1 MKNKKQ
7 RNKKIQNKR
16 NKRNSRPKQSSR
28 PNSSSKTIFGGDN
41 QRPIQDNRRIQS
53 RFMTSILSGR
63 TASDKNEMGYAMVDL
78 GEFPSEI
85 LGGEQTITLGQLKM
99 MNDQRRTTP
108 NGNQIPYGRGIKNS
122 WFDDKDLDEKVGI
135 MMCKPTNSSYFHFT
149 EKDGFTDEILNDA
162 KEMKKYF
169 CWVVRVSTSKG
180 TVDCPLDVFSKVFT
194 PSKGKLPVMN
204 EILNRLPKECFKTVT
219 FGEMNELMKEGKVA
233 FL

>member
-7 RNKKIQNKR
+7 RNQKIQNNR

-28 PNSSSKTIFGGDN
+28 PKSSTKMFGDGN
-41 QRPIQDNRRIQS
+41 QRPPYENRKMQQKY
-53 RFMTSILSGR
+53 MDSIFRGG
-63 TASDKNEMGYAMVDL
+63 TPPDKNDMGYAMVDL

-85 LGGEQTITLGQLKM
+85 LGDEQTITLGQLKM
-99 MNDQRRTTP
+99 MNEQWITTP
-108 NGNQIPYGRGIKNS
+108 NGNQIPYGRGIKDD
-122 WFDDKDLDEKVGI
+122 WFDDKDLDEKVQV
-135 MMCKPTNSSYFHFT
+135 MMCQPTNSSYFHFT

-219 FGEMNELMKEGKVA
+219 VGEMHELMKEGKVA

>member
-1 MKNKKQ
+1 MSKSERRRQ
-7 RNKKIQNKR
+7 SKINKR
-16 NKRNSRPKQSSR
+16 NGRKKGNQRKM
-28 PNSSSKTIFGGDN
+28 SSKNKVMFGDGN
-41 QRPIQDNRRIQS
+41 QRPIPNNRRIQS
-53 RFMTSILSGR
+53 RYMSSILSGE
-63 TASDKNEMGYAMVDL
+63 TQPDKNDMGYAMVDL

-99 MNDQRRTTP
+99 MNEQWITTP
-108 NGNQIPYGRGIKNS
+108 NGNQIPYGRGIKDD
-122 WFDDKDLDEKVGI
+122 WFNDKDLDEKVQV
-135 MMCKPTNSSYFHFT
+135 MMCQPTNSSYFHFT

-219 FGEMNELMKEGKVA
+219 VGEMHELMKEGKVA

>member
-1 MKNKKQ
+1 MSKSERRRQ
-7 RNKKIQNKR
+7 SKINKR
-16 NKRNSRPKQSSR
+16 NGRKKENQRKM
-28 PNSSSKTIFGGDN
+28 SSKNKVMFGDGN
-41 QRPIQDNRRIQS
+41 QRPIPNNRRIQS
-53 RFMTSILSGR
+53 RYMSSILSGG
-63 TASDKNEMGYAMVDL
+63 TQPDKNDMGYAMVDL

-85 LGGEQTITLGQLKM
+85 LGGEQTITLKQLKM
-99 MNDQRRTTP
+99 MNEQRITTP
-108 NGNQIPYGRGIKNS
+108 NGNQIPYGRGIKDD
-122 WFDDKDLDEKVGI
+122 WFDDKDLDEKVQV
-135 MMCKPTNSSYFHFT
+135 MMCQPTNSSYFHFT

-219 FGEMNELMKEGKVA
+219 VGEMHELMKEGKVA

>member
-7 RNKKIQNKR
+7 RNQKIQNKR

-28 PNSSSKTIFGGDN
+28 PKSSTKMFGDDN
-41 QRPIQDNRRIQS
+41 QRPSENRKMQQKYIE
-53 RFMTSILSGR
+53 SILRGG
-63 TASDKNEMGYAMVDL
+63 TPPDKNEMGYAMVDL

-135 MMCKPTNSSYFHFT
+135 MMCKPTNSSYFLLT
-149 EKDGFTDEILNDA
+149 EKDGFTEEILNDA

-219 FGEMNELMKEGKVA
+219 VGEMHELMKEGKVA

>member
-1 MKNKKQ
+1 MNNNEDYQRPLYENMKMQQKY
-7 RNKKIQNKR
+7 IE
-16 NKRNSRPKQSSR
+16 
-28 PNSSSKTIFGGDN
+28 TIFRGGT
-41 QRPIQDNRRIQS
+41 RP
-53 RFMTSILSGR
+53 
-63 TASDKNEMGYAMVDL
+63 DKNDMGYAMVDL

-85 LGGEQTITLGQLKM
+85 LGGEQTITLKQLKM
-99 MNDQRRTTP
+99 MNEQRITTP
-108 NGNQIPYGRGIKNS
+108 NGNQIPYGRGIKDD
-122 WFDDKDLDEKVGI
+122 WFNDKDLDEKVQV
-135 MMCKPTNSSYFHFT
+135 MMCQPTNSSYFHFT

-219 FGEMNELMKEGKVA
+219 VGEMNELMKEGKVA

>member
-7 RNKKIQNKR
+7 RNQKIQNNR

-28 PNSSSKTIFGGDN
+28 PKSSTKMFGDGN
-41 QRPIQDNRRIQS
+41 QRPPYENRKMQQKY
-53 RFMTSILSGR
+53 MDSIFRGG
-63 TASDKNEMGYAMVDL
+63 TPPDKNDMGYAMVDL

-99 MNDQRRTTP
+99 MNEQWITTP
-108 NGNQIPYGRGIKNS
+108 NGNQIPYGRGIKDD
-122 WFDDKDLDEKVGI
+122 WFNDKDLDEKVQV
-135 MMCKPTNSSYFHFT
+135 MMCQPTNSSYFHFT

-204 EILNRLPKECFKTVT
+204 EMFNRLPKECFKTVT
-219 FGEMNELMKEGKVA
+219 LGELTELMKEGKVA
-233 FL
+233 SL

>member
-1 MKNKKQ
+1 MSKSERRRQ
-7 RNKKIQNKR
+7 SKINKR
-16 NKRNSRPKQSSR
+16 NGRKKENQRKM
-28 PNSSSKTIFGGDN
+28 SSKNKVMFGDGN
-41 QRPIQDNRRIQS
+41 QRPIPNNRRIQS
-53 RFMTSILSGR
+53 RYMSSILSGE
-63 TASDKNEMGYAMVDL
+63 TQPDKNDMGYAMVDL

-85 LGGEQTITLGQLKM
+85 LGGEQTITLKQLKM
-99 MNDQRRTTP
+99 MNEQRITTP
-108 NGNQIPYGRGIKNS
+108 NGNQIPYGRGIKDD
-122 WFDDKDLDEKVGI
+122 WFNDKDLDEKVQV
-135 MMCKPTNSSYFHFT
+135 MMCQPTNSSYFHFT

-219 FGEMNELMKEGKVA
+219 VGEMNELMKEGKVA

>member
-1 MKNKKQ
+1 MSKSERRRQ
-7 RNKKIQNKR
+7 SKINKR
-16 NKRNSRPKQSSR
+16 NGRKKGNQRKM
-28 PNSSSKTIFGGDN
+28 SSKNKVMFGDGN
-41 QRPIQDNRRIQS
+41 QRPIPNNRRIQS
-53 RFMTSILSGR
+53 RYMSSILSGG
-63 TASDKNEMGYAMVDL
+63 TQPDKNDMGYAMVDL

-99 MNDQRRTTP
+99 MNEQWITTP
-108 NGNQIPYGRGIKNS
+108 NGNQIPYGRGIKDD
-122 WFDDKDLDEKVGI
+122 WFNDKDLDEKVQV
-135 MMCKPTNSSYFHFT
+135 MMCQPTNSSYFHFT

-219 FGEMNELMKEGKVA
+219 VGEMHELMKEGKVA

>member
-16 NKRNSRPKQSSR
+16 NKRNSRPKKSIS
-28 PNSSSKTIFGGDN
+28 PIESTKMFGDDN
-41 QRPIQDNRRIQS
+41 QRPSENRKMQQKY
-53 RFMTSILSGR
+53 MDSIFRGG
-63 TASDKNEMGYAMVDL
+63 TPPDKNDMGYAMVDL

-99 MNDQRRTTP
+99 MNEQWITTP
-108 NGNQIPYGRGIKNS
+108 NGNQIPYGRGIKDD
-122 WFDDKDLDEKVGI
+122 WFDDKDLDEKVQV
-135 MMCKPTNSSYFHFT
+135 MMCQPTNSSYFHFT

-162 KEMKKYF
+162 KEMEKYM
-169 CWVVRVSTSKG
+169 CWVVRVATTKG

-204 EILNRLPKECFKTVT
+204 EILNGLPKECFKTVT
-219 FGEMNELMKEGKVA
+219 IQEMHELMKEGKVA

>member
-7 RNKKIQNKR
+7 RNQKIQNNR

-28 PNSSSKTIFGGDN
+28 PKSSTKMFGDGN
-41 QRPIQDNRRIQS
+41 QRPPYENRKMQQKY
-53 RFMTSILSGR
+53 MDSIFRGG
-63 TASDKNEMGYAMVDL
+63 TPPDKNDMGYAMVDL

-99 MNDQRRTTP
+99 MNEQWITTP
-108 NGNQIPYGRGIKNS
+108 NGNQIPYGRGIKDD
-122 WFDDKDLDEKVGI
+122 WFNDKDLDEKVQV
-135 MMCKPTNSSYFHFT
+135 MMCQPTNSSYFHFT

-219 FGEMNELMKEGKVA
+219 VGEMHELMKEGKVA

>member
-16 NKRNSRPKQSSR
+16 NKRNSRLKKSISPIESTKM
-28 PNSSSKTIFGGDN
+28 FGDDN
-41 QRPIQDNRRIQS
+41 QRSSENRKMQQKYIE
-53 RFMTSILSGR
+53 SILRGG
-63 TASDKNEMGYAMVDL
+63 TPPDKNDLGYAMVDL

-99 MNDQRRTTP
+99 MNEQRITTP
-108 NGNQIPYGRGIKNS
+108 NGNQIPYGRGIKDD
-122 WFDDKDLDEKVGI
+122 WFDDKDLDEKVQV
-135 MMCKPTNSSYFHFT
+135 MMCQPTNSSYFHFT

-219 FGEMNELMKEGKVA
+219 VGEMNELMKEGKVA

>member
-7 RNKKIQNKR
+7 RNQKIQNKR

-28 PNSSSKTIFGGDN
+28 PKSSTKMFGDDN
-41 QRPIQDNRRIQS
+41 QRPSENRKMQQKYIE
-53 RFMTSILSGR
+53 SILRGG
-63 TASDKNEMGYAMVDL
+63 TPPDKNEMGYAMVDL

-99 MNDQRRTTP
+99 MNEHWITTP
-108 NGNQIPYGRGIKNS
+108 NGNQIPYGKGIKDD
-122 WFDDKDLDEKVGI
+122 WFNDKDLDEKVQV
-135 MMCKPTNSSYFHFT
+135 MMCQPTNSSYFHFT

-219 FGEMNELMKEGKVA
+219 VGEMHELMKEGKVA